1 MRYSGVTAQRPST
14 LNTTTTTTTSI
25 MALVDTLEL
34 FEQVFN

>member
-14 LNTTTTTTTSI
+14 LNTTTTTSI
-25 MALVDTLEL
+25 MALVDTLEF

>member
-14 LNTTTTTTTSI
+14 LNTTTTTTSI